1 MATTARRTEK
11 LDIRLTPRAKE
22 TLYAAARATN
32 RTLSEFVLDSAL
44 VHADEALADRQYFWL
59 DLERWQAFMAA
70 LDAPPRELPRLKRL
84 FTEPSVLESS
94 TP

>member
-1 MATTARRTEK
+1 MATTSRRTEK

-44 VHADEALADRQYFWL
+44 VRAEKTLADRQYFWL
-59 DLERWQAFMAA
+59 DLERRQAFRAA

-84 FTEPSVLESS
+84 FSEPSVLESEA
-94 TP
+94 P